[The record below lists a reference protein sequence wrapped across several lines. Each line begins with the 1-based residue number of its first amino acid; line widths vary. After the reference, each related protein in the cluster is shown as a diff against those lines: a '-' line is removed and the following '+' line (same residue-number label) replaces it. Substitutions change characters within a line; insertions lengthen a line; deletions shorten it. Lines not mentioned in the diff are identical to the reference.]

1 MRVPVRVAVRR
12 LLTAALLI
20 PMLAASGG
28 LSGCQWRPPAATV
41 NDTEISVDQLQDD
54 LETLQA
60 NPEIAGAFFQSSAG
74 LLSSVSEDGAKVPA
88 VLTADVLGAIILE
101 RLFEAAYAR
110 SDKRVSEESFAAR
123 KVELRQELDA
133 FLGSPDV
140 VEAAPDDYIER
151 VLAREV
157 RVRTLLEGVE
167 DPAERQALVLA
178 ALGRGEVS
186 VDPRFGVWDT
196 TQFQVVTNDA
206 VGVGPGVPAS

>member
-20 PMLAASGG
+20 PVLAASGG

-41 NDTEISVDQLQDD
+41 NDTEISVDQLQED

-74 LLSSVSEDGAKVPA
+74 LLSSVSQDGAKVPA
-88 VLTADVLGAIILE
+88 ALTADVLGAIILE

-167 DPAERQALVLA
+167 DPAERQAQVLA
-178 ALGRGEVS
+178 ALGRGEVT
-186 VDPRFGVWDT
+186 VDARFGVWDT